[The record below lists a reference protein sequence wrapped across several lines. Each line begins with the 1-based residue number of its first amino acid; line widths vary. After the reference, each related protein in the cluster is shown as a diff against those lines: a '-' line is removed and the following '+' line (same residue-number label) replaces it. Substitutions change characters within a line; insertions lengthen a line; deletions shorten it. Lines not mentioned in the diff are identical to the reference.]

1 MATIQDIKDDTIT
14 IAVDMQG
21 GMCDRLMLGTKG
33 IVYNAKCSLEC
44 WKFNA
49 PDDDD
54 IQNMP
59 EPTDIENALSIL
71 FTDNFHVEIV
81 KDIKQVR
88 ELLKDNKINLD
99 LTNIPFKDNIFNIY

>member
-1 MATIQDIKDDTIT
+1 MEIKDDTIT

-33 IVYNAKCSLEC
+33 IINNAKASVDC

-54 IQNMP
+54 LQTLP
-59 EPTDIENALSIL
+59 YPADVEHALMIL
-71 FTDNFHVEIV
+71 STDNFHVEV
-81 KDIKQVR
+81 VTSSEQIKKLLQDDEVNIN
-88 ELLKDNKINLD
+88 LKDVE
-99 LTNIPFKDNIFNIY
+99 FEDNMFRIY